1 MHSSHFLKSFLDA
14 FALFSRLINDAKIF
28 VCAGACAHLCTS
40 FLAYTIYNN
49 YRVTRYVCRYVSFI
63 FCLVFGQITI
73 NKSRWCCM
81 IINCFCVIF
90 DTLYLSHLDLIRYII
105 DTFILWFI
113 ISREG
118 GRIFE
123 NCCNIYTG
131 APDRQGFEVSWLR
144 GFQAFRALEASR
156 LQDFDTAFASMY
168 W

>member
-1 MHSSHFLKSFLDA
+1 MISVYFCSLCWVPPYSNQFLIFGFGFLVGMYYHSF
-14 FALFSRLINDAKIF
+14 
-28 VCAGACAHLCTS
+28 
-40 FLAYTIYNN
+40 
-49 YRVTRYVCRYVSFI
+49 

-123 NCCNIYTG
+123 NCCNIYTE